1 MMTQAFLLILFAGL
15 LNGSFAIPSKH
26 MPDWHFENIWLGYAV
41 SSFILLPL
49 AVNLLLFPKLWLVYQ
64 SATAPVIA
72 AMILGGIGFGI
83 GQLCFFKALNDI
95 GLGLSFVL
103 NLGVSIA
110 LGFLIPLITHHAEK
124 IFSSFGLLTISGCL
138 MALMGLGLSCIAG
151 QSLEQERQ
159 QNHHTAAQR
168 HTTRGL
174 LLAATAGIF
183 SACQNISFAETY
195 PLQLIAKQHGASA
208 LAASISVW
216 PGFLFFSFI
225 PFALFMLIKLKK
237 QCHFSLYKIH
247 HHGKYYGF
255 ILFMGIAWYG
265 SLVAYSQASQWIGEL
280 GPIIGW
286 PLFMIAI
293 ILSSN
298 FWGWRYQEWAGSSQ
312 RVVKTILAGIGLL
325 VFAIFLLALGSFK
338 DANLIH

>member
-1 MMTQAFLLILFAGL
+1 MTQAFSLILFAGL

-49 AVNLLLFPKLWLVYQ
+49 MVTLVLFPNLWSVYQ
-64 SATAPVIA
+64 LASRPVIF
-72 AMILGGIGFGI
+72 AMILGGVGFGI

-110 LGFLIPLITHHAEK
+110 LGFLIPLITHHPEK
-124 IFSSFGLLTISGCL
+124 IFSPFGLLTMSGCL
-138 MALMGLGLSCIAG
+138 LALLGLGLSCIAG
-151 QSLEQERQ
+151 QKLEREREY
-159 QNHHTAAQR
+159 NHHDTTRR

-174 LLAATAGIF
+174 LLAATAGVF

-195 PLQLIAKQHGASA
+195 PLQLIAKQLGASA

-225 PFALFMLIKLKK
+225 PFAIFMLIKLKK
-237 QCHFSLYKIH
+237 QHHFRLYKIH

-255 ILFMGIAWYG
+255 IVFMGIAWYG
-265 SLVAYSQASQWIGEL
+265 SLVGYSQASQWIGEL

-298 FWGWRYQEWAGSSQ
+298 FWGWRYQEWAGSSPK
-312 RVVKTILAGIGLL
+312 VVKTMLAGIGLL
-325 VFAIFLLALGSFK
+325 IFAIFLLALGSLK
-338 DANLIH
+338 DVNLIH